1 MAGYA
6 VLSSSSSLL
15 PASSTPIGYPVG
27 STIPIGYP
35 VASPSPYPY
44 DIVKPIESLGQC
56 SVSSQPNTPSLIQRT
71 NKPLQQ
77 TIIFECI
84 ADSPCAPNDFPCICV
99 QLSTLGVQAKIS
111 GKCSS
116 ELAQYNAFQASV
128 CAGGYTPTYSHGP
141 VPTPSH
147 PIPAPP
153 PAPVYNT
160 TVVVQN
166 ATTVVPV
173 QVITTHVVITESGKP
188 TTIQTVVP
196 VPVVPT
202 GPAAPPAPPAGYP
215 AGPAPPL
222 FTGAAT
228 TVKMGAFAGAIGF
241 LGLVFAGL

>member
-1 MAGYA
+1 M
-6 VLSSSSSLL
+6 LCKLL
-15 PASSTPIGYPVG
+15 LHP
-27 STIPIGYP
+27 
-35 VASPSPYPY
+35 
-44 DIVKPIESLGQC
+44 
-56 SVSSQPNTPSLIQRT
+56 PSLHVANQ
-71 NKPLQQ
+71 PPQQ
-77 TIIFECI
+77 TVIFECI

-99 QLSTLGVQAKIS
+99 ELGTLGVQAKIS
-111 GKCSS
+111 STCSA

-141 VPTPSH
+141 VPTPSSSM
-147 PIPAPP
+147 PAPP

-166 ATTVVPV
+166 ATTTVPV
-173 QVITTHVVITESGKP
+173 HATTTYVVTTDGGKP
-188 TTIQTVVP
+188 MTIQTVVP

-215 AGPAPPL
+215 TGPAPPT

>member
-6 VLSSSSSLL
+6 VISSSSSLL

-27 STIPIGYP
+27 STTPIGYP
-35 VASPSPYPY
+35 IASPSPYPY

-56 SVSSQPNTPSLIQRT
+56 S
-71 NKPLQQ
+71 Q

-116 ELAQYNAFQASV
+116 ELAQYTAFQASV

-147 PIPAPP
+147 SKPAPP

-215 AGPAPPL
+215 TGPAPPL
-222 FTGAAT
+222 FTGAAA